1 MIHTFQFESSSRFQ
15 RYRMDGIL
23 IAMVSHQYIF
33 ITFARCD
40 QKPSSL
46 ISVKFRCKIHFFEED
61 KISDI
66 AGEFLSLHSDVQT

>member
-33 ITFARCD
+33 ITLSICD
-40 QKPSSL
+40 QKPSIL
-46 ISVKFRCKIHFFEED
+46 ISVNVPYKIHCSEEYE
-61 KISDI
+61 I
-66 AGEFLSLHSDVQT
+66 GVY